1 MKIIEKERNFLKMI
15 VKNRKFKPIKNYSL
29 SKDRLLKMYQDMLKI
44 RYFENKI
51 TDVYSKGLMP
61 GLAHLYIGEEAIA
74 VGVCANLTKRDF
86 ATSTHRGHGHLIAQG
101 ADLKKIMA
109 EVLGKETGYCKGKG
123 GSMHIMD
130 ITKGI
135 LGANGIVG
143 AGIPI
148 ATGSAYSAKVR
159 GTDQV
164 TVAFFGDAASN
175 QGTFHE
181 SINMAAAWKLP
192 VVYVCENNLYGI
204 SVDIRK
210 VTNTK
215 NIADRACAYNI
226 PGYVVDGND
235 VLEVYRITKKAIEQA
250 RKGEGPTLIECKTYR
265 FKGHHV
271 GDPGLIY
278 RLEKER
284 QEWMERCPIK
294 TFRERLIKEKI
305 VSKDELTL
313 IEKDAKNM
321 IKEAI
326 EFAVQSAY
334 PEEKEAYKGLF
345 VEQEGVEVR

>member
-1 MKIIEKERNFLKMI
+1 MEN
-15 VKNRKFKPIKNYSL
+15 KFKPIKSYAL
-29 SKDRLLKMYQDMLKI
+29 SKERILKMYQDMLKI

-51 TDVYSKGLMP
+51 TDLYSRGLMP
-61 GLAHLYIGEEAIA
+61 GLAHLYIGEEAVA

-86 ATSTHRGHGHLIAQG
+86 AVSTHRGHGHLIAQG
-101 ADLKKIMA
+101 ADLKKMMA

-130 ITKGI
+130 VSKGI

-159 GTDQV
+159 GTNQV
-164 TVAFFGDAASN
+164 TVSFFGDAASN

-210 VTNTK
+210 VTATK
-215 NIADRACAYNI
+215 DIAVRAKAYDI
-226 PGYVVDGND
+226 PGVVVDGND
-235 VLEVYRITKKAIEQA
+235 VLEVYRVDKEAIDRA
-250 RKGEGPTLIECKTYR
+250 RRGEGPSLIECKTYLW
-265 FKGHHV
+265 KGLQV
-271 GDPGLIY
+271 GDPGRVY
-278 RLEKER
+278 RLEKETE
-284 QEWMERCPIK
+284 EWKEHCPIK

-305 VSKDELTL
+305 SSEEELSL
-313 IEKDAKNM
+313 IEKNTKEI
-321 IKEAI
+321 IKEAAD
-326 EFAVQSAY
+326 FAIQSPY
-334 PEEKEAYKGLF
+334 PDENEAYEDLF
-345 VEQEGVEVR
+345 VEEEGVDVR

>member
-1 MKIIEKERNFLKMI
+1 MANNINLIQ
-15 VKNRKFKPIKNYSL
+15 FKSIKDYDL
-29 SKDRLLKMYQDMLKI
+29 SKTKVLKMYKDMLKI
-44 RYFENKI
+44 RYFENQI

-74 VGVCANLTKRDF
+74 VGVCANLTERDF

-101 ADLKKIMA
+101 ADLKKMMA

-123 GSMHIMD
+123 GSMHIAD
-130 ITKGI
+130 FSKGI

-215 NIADRACAYNI
+215 DLAIRASAYDI
-226 PGYVVDGND
+226 PGVIINGND
-235 VLEVYRITKKAIEQA
+235 VLEVYRGTK
-250 RKGEGPTLIECKTYR
+250 
-265 FKGHHV
+265 
-271 GDPGLIY
+271 
-278 RLEKER
+278 
-284 QEWMERCPIK
+284 
-294 TFRERLIKEKI
+294 
-305 VSKDELTL
+305 
-313 IEKDAKNM
+313 
-321 IKEAI
+321 
-326 EFAVQSAY
+326 
-334 PEEKEAYKGLF
+334 
-345 VEQEGVEVR
+345 

>member
-1 MKIIEKERNFLKMI
+1 
-15 VKNRKFKPIKNYSL
+15 
-29 SKDRLLKMYQDMLKI
+29 MYQDMLKI
-44 RYFENKI
+44 RYFENQI

-74 VGVCANLTKRDF
+74 VGVCTNLSEHDF

-101 ADLKKIMA
+101 ADLKRMMA

-130 ITKGI
+130 VSKGI

-175 QGTFHE
+175 QGNFHE

-192 VVYVCENNLYGI
+192 VVYICENNLYGI

-215 NIADRACAYNI
+215 DLATRALAYDI
-226 PGYVVDGND
+226 PGIVVNGND
-235 VLEVYRITKKAIEQA
+235 VLEVYRVTKEVVKRA
-250 RKGEGPTLIECKTYR
+250 RKGKGPSLIECKTYR
-265 FKGHHV
+265 WKGHHL
-271 GDPGLIY
+271 GDPGRVY
-278 RLEKER
+278 RLEKETK
-284 QEWMERCPIK
+284 EWMARCPIK

-305 VSKDELTL
+305 ASEEELNS
-313 IEKDAKNM
+313 IERDTKKI
-321 IKEAI
+321 IKEALD
-326 EFAVQSAY
+326 FAIQSPY
-334 PEEKEAYKGLF
+334 PDKKETYEDLFAEEK
-345 VEQEGVEVR
+345 GVEVK

>member
-1 MKIIEKERNFLKMI
+1 MEN
-15 VKNRKFKPIKNYSL
+15 KFKPIKSYGLHKENI
-29 SKDRLLKMYQDMLKI
+29 LKIYQDMLKI

-51 TDVYSKGLMP
+51 ADLYSKGLMP

-86 ATSTHRGHGHLIAQG
+86 AISTHRGHGHLIAQG
-101 ADLKKIMA
+101 ADLKRMMA

-130 ITKGI
+130 VSKGI
-135 LGANGIVG
+135 LGADGVVG

-164 TVAFFGDAASN
+164 TVAFFGDSASN

-192 VVYVCENNLYGI
+192 VIYVCENNLYGI

-210 VTNTK
+210 ITNTK
-215 NIADRACAYNI
+215 DIATRALAYNI
-226 PGYVVDGND
+226 PGVVVDGND
-235 VLEVYRITKKAIEQA
+235 VLEVYKVTQEAVERA
-250 RKGEGPTLIECKTYR
+250 REDKGPSLIECKTYR
-265 FKGHHV
+265 WKGHHV
-271 GDPGLIY
+271 GDPGKVY
-278 RLEKER
+278 RLEKEIE
-284 QEWMERCPIK
+284 EWKERCPIK

-305 VSKDELTL
+305 SSEEELSL
-313 IEKDAKNM
+313 IEKDTKKM
-321 IKEAI
+321 IKEATD
-326 EFAVQSAY
+326 FAIQSPY
-334 PEEKEAYKGLF
+334 PDEKEAYEDLF
-345 VEQEGVEVR
+345 VEDEGVEVR

>member
-1 MKIIEKERNFLKMI
+1 
-15 VKNRKFKPIKNYSL
+15 
-29 SKDRLLKMYQDMLKI
+29 MYQDMFKI
-44 RYFENKI
+44 RYFENQI

-74 VGVCANLTKRDF
+74 VGVCTNLSEHDF

-101 ADLKKIMA
+101 ADLKRMMA

-130 ITKGI
+130 VSKGI

-175 QGTFHE
+175 QGNFHE

-192 VVYVCENNLYGI
+192 VVYICENNLYGI

-215 NIADRACAYNI
+215 DLATRALAYDI
-226 PGYVVDGND
+226 PGIVVNGND
-235 VLEVYRITKKAIEQA
+235 VLEVYRVTKEVVKRA
-250 RKGEGPTLIECKTYR
+250 RKGKGPSLIECKTYR
-265 FKGHHV
+265 WKGHHL
-271 GDPGLIY
+271 GDPGRVY
-278 RLEKER
+278 RLEKETK
-284 QEWMERCPIK
+284 EWMARCPIK

-305 VSKDELTL
+305 ASEEELNS
-313 IEKDAKNM
+313 IERDTKKI
-321 IKEAI
+321 IKEALD
-326 EFAVQSAY
+326 FAIQSPY
-334 PEEKEAYKGLF
+334 PDKKEAYEDLF
-345 VEQEGVEVR
+345 AEEKGVEVK

>member
-1 MKIIEKERNFLKMI
+1 MVDKKYKFKH
-15 VKNRKFKPIKNYSL
+15 VKNYKL
-29 SKDRLLKMYQDMLKI
+29 SKEKLLKMYQDMLKI
-44 RYFENKI
+44 RYFENNI
-51 TDVYSKGLMP
+51 TDLYSKGLMP

-74 VGVCANLTKRDF
+74 VGVCANLTERDF

-101 ADLKKIMA
+101 VDLKKMMA

-123 GSMHIMD
+123 GSMHIAD
-130 ITKGI
+130 FSKGI
-135 LGANGIVG
+135 LGADGIVG

-159 GTDQV
+159 ETDQV

-192 VVYVCENNLYGI
+192 VIYVCENNLYGI

-215 NIADRACAYNI
+215 DIATRALAYNI
-226 PGYVVDGND
+226 PGVVVDGND
-235 VLEVYRITKKAIEQA
+235 VLEVYRVTKEAVERA
-250 RKGEGPTLIECKTYR
+250 RKGKGPSLIECKTYR

-271 GDPGLIY
+271 GDPGRVY
-278 RLEKER
+278 RLEKETK
-284 QEWMERCPIK
+284 EWKEHCPIK

-305 VSKDELTL
+305 STEEELDL
-313 IEKDAKNM
+313 IEKDTKKI
-321 IKEAI
+321 IKEAAD
-326 EFAVQSAY
+326 FAIQSPY
-334 PEEKEAYKGLF
+334 PNEKEAYEDLF
-345 VEQEGVEVR
+345 VEEEEGVEVR

>member
-1 MKIIEKERNFLKMI
+1 MVDNEY
-15 VKNRKFKPIKNYSL
+15 KFNPIRDYNL
-29 SKDRLLKMYQDMLKI
+29 SKEKLLKMYKDMLKI

-51 TDVYSKGLMP
+51 TDLYSKGLMP

-101 ADLKKIMA
+101 VDLKKMMA

-123 GSMHIMD
+123 GSMHIAD
-130 ITKGI
+130 FSKGI

-148 ATGSAYSAKVR
+148 ATGSGYSAKVR

-215 NIADRACAYNI
+215 NLATRALAYDI
-226 PGYVVDGND
+226 PGVIVDGND
-235 VLEVYRITKKAIEQA
+235 LLEVYRVIKEAVERA
-250 RKGEGPTLIECKTYR
+250 RKGEGPSLIECKTYR
-265 FKGHHV
+265 WKGHHV
-271 GDPGLIY
+271 GDPGRVY
-278 RLEKER
+278 RLEREIE
-284 QEWMERCPIK
+284 EWKERCPIK
-294 TFRERLIKEKI
+294 TFRDRLIKENISSEEELSLMERDTRKI
-305 VSKDELTL
+305 
-313 IEKDAKNM
+313 
-321 IKEAI
+321 IKEAAD
-326 EFAVQSAY
+326 FAIQSPY
-334 PEEKEAYKGLF
+334 PDEKEAFEDLF
-345 VEQEGVEVR
+345 VEDEGVEAK

>member
-1 MKIIEKERNFLKMI
+1 MKENKI
-15 VKNRKFKPIKNYSL
+15 KFKKIDDYKL
-29 SKDRLLKMYQDMLKI
+29 SKGNLLKMYFTMLKI

-51 TDVYSKGLMP
+51 TDLYSKGLMP

-74 VGVCANLTKRDF
+74 VGVCANLTERDF
-86 ATSTHRGHGHLIAQG
+86 AVSTHRGHGHLIAQG
-101 ADLKKIMA
+101 ADLKKMMA

-130 ITKGI
+130 VSKGI
-135 LGANGIVG
+135 LGADGIVG

-148 ATGSAYSAKVR
+148 ATGSGYSAKVR

-164 TVAFFGDAASN
+164 TISFFGDAASN

-215 NIADRACAYNI
+215 DIATRALAYNI
-226 PGYVVDGND
+226 PGVVVDGND
-235 VLEVYRITKKAIEQA
+235 VLEVYRVTKEAIKRA
-250 RKGEGPTLIECKTYR
+250 RKGEGPSLIECKTYR

-271 GDPGLIY
+271 GDPGRLY
-278 RLEKER
+278 RLEKETK
-284 QEWMERCPIK
+284 EWMACCPIK
-294 TFRERLIKEKI
+294 TFRERLVEGEISSEE
-305 VSKDELTL
+305 ELSL
-313 IEKDAKNM
+313 IEKDTKKI
-321 IKEAI
+321 IKEAVD
-326 EFAVQSAY
+326 FAIQSPY
-334 PEEKEAYKGLF
+334 PDENEVYKNLF
-345 VEQEGVEVR
+345 VEEEGVEAR

>member
-1 MKIIEKERNFLKMI
+1 MEN
-15 VKNRKFKPIKNYSL
+15 KFKPIKSYAL
-29 SKDRLLKMYQDMLKI
+29 SKERILKMYQDMLKI

-51 TDVYSKGLMP
+51 TDLYSRGLMP
-61 GLAHLYIGEEAIA
+61 GLAHLYIGEEAVA

-86 ATSTHRGHGHLIAQG
+86 AVSTHRGHGHLIAQG
-101 ADLKKIMA
+101 ADLKKMMA

-130 ITKGI
+130 VSKGI

-159 GTDQV
+159 GTNQV
-164 TVAFFGDAASN
+164 TVSFFGDAASN

-210 VTNTK
+210 VTATK
-215 NIADRACAYNI
+215 DIAVRAKAYDI
-226 PGYVVDGND
+226 PGVVVDGND
-235 VLEVYRITKKAIEQA
+235 VLEVYRVNKEAIDRA
-250 RKGEGPTLIECKTYR
+250 RRGEGPSLIECKTYR
-265 FKGHHV
+265 WKGHHV
-271 GDPGLIY
+271 GDPGRVY
-278 RLEKER
+278 RLEKETE
-284 QEWMERCPIK
+284 EWKEHCPIK

-305 VSKDELTL
+305 SSEEELSL
-313 IEKDAKNM
+313 IEKNTKEI
-321 IKEAI
+321 IKEAAD
-326 EFAVQSAY
+326 FAIQSPY
-334 PEEKEAYKGLF
+334 PDENEAYEDLF
-345 VEQEGVEVR
+345 VEEEGVDVR

>member
-1 MKIIEKERNFLKMI
+1 MKIKKS
-15 VKNRKFKPIKNYSL
+15 KFKTIKSYNL
-29 SKDRLLKMYQDMLKI
+29 SKKRLLKMYQDMVKI
-44 RYFENKI
+44 RYFENQI
-51 TDVYSKGLMP
+51 IDVYSKGLMP

-101 ADLKKIMA
+101 ANLKKMMA
-109 EVLGKETGYCKGKG
+109 EVLGRETGYCKGKG

-130 ITKGI
+130 ISKGI

-148 ATGSAYSAKVR
+148 AAGSAYSAKVR

-210 VTNTK
+210 VTAIK
-215 NIADRACAYNI
+215 DLAIRAKAYGI
-226 PGYVVDGND
+226 PGVVVNGND
-235 VLEVYRITKKAIEQA
+235 VLEVYRITKKAIERA

-278 RLEKER
+278 RLKKER
-284 QEWMERCPIK
+284 EEWMEHCPIK
-294 TFRERLIKEKI
+294 TFRERLIKEEI
-305 VSKDELTL
+305 DSKEELIS
-313 IEKDAKNM
+313 IEKDTKKM
-321 IKEAI
+321 IKEAV
-326 EFAVQSAY
+326 EFAIKSPY
-334 PEEKEAYKGLF
+334 PEEKEVYDDLF
-345 VEQEGVEVR
+345 FGQKGVEVR